1 MSLILRDY
9 QQVGVS
15 TIRESFK
22 SGRRAPLYVLPTG
35 GGKSAVFSYIAQ
47 QAQAKGSRVGIL
59 VHRHELLL
67 QASKNLDFF
76 GVEHGLISPKFR
88 ATDRPIQV
96 ASVQTL
102 ARRLEKYPDAFDLIV
117 IDEAHH
123 TLALTWRKIID
134 ANPKAKILGV
144 TATPWRMGGKGLG
157 ISAGG
162 VFDELILGPPVRELI
177 DRGFLSKYKAYLPP
191 TDLDLSQVKVTR
203 GDFDSH
209 ELEAAMLR
217 PKITGSAVEH
227 YLKFSKGLP
236 AIGFC
241 VSIEHARTVASE
253 FTAAGI
259 RSDYISGEMSDWKRK
274 HLIDSLANGSIE
286 VLTSADL
293 IGEGVD
299 IPVVTTAILLRP
311 THSLS
316 LYLQQVGRALRPHP
330 SKSHA
335 IILDH
340 VSNAL
345 RHGLPDGD
353 RSWSLDDE
361 IRKKKMVSEEIK
373 LRQCPQCYCC
383 HEISPTCPEC
393 GHKYASAGE
402 GRSRDIQQEEGE
414 LRELNEMELQ
424 RLRHQK
430 KIEVAKAKT
439 REDLERI
446 AAERGYKRGWVDNIL
461 KFRGNKNATR

>member
-1 MSLILRDY
+1 MSIILRDY
-9 QQVGVS
+9 QQIGVS
-15 TIRESFK
+15 AIRSALIA
-22 SGRRAPLYVLPTG
+22 GRKAPLYVLPTG

-47 QAQAKGSRVGIL
+47 QAQQKGSRVCIL

-88 ATDRPIQV
+88 STDRQIQV

-102 ARRLEKYPDAFDLIV
+102 ARRLDKYQDVFDLIV

-123 TLALTWRKIID
+123 TLAKTWRNILD
-134 ANPKAKILGV
+134 ASPSAKVLGV

-157 ISAGG
+157 LAAGG
-162 VFDELILGPPVRELI
+162 VFDHMILGPTVRELI

-191 TDLDLSQVKVTR
+191 TDLDLSHVKVTR

-209 ELEAAMLR
+209 ELEAEMLR

-227 YLKFSKGLP
+227 YLKFSRGLP

-241 VSIEHARTVASE
+241 VSIKHAESVAHE
-253 FTAAGI
+253 FMAAGI
-259 RSDYISGEMSDWKRK
+259 RSAHISGEMSDWKRK
-274 HLIDSLANGSIE
+274 HLIDSLGNGDLQ

-330 SKSHA
+330 QKSHA

-345 RHGLPDGD
+345 RHGLPDGE
-353 RSWSLDDE
+353 RQWSLDSE

-373 LRQCPQCYCC
+373 IRQCPTCYCC
-383 HEISPTCPEC
+383 HEIAPKCPEC
-393 GHKYASAGE
+393 GHQYASAGA
-402 GRSRDIQQEEGE
+402 GRSREIEQTDGE

-430 KIEVAKAKT
+430 KIEVARAKT

-446 AAERGYKRGWVDNIL
+446 ANERGYKRGWVENIL
-461 KFRGNKNATR
+461 KFRGRKHATS